1 MSTPPGVIAL
11 AERRAAA
18 RAARDFGAA
27 DLLREEIS
35 DAGWVVA
42 DRPGGFDL
50 SPKPPYAVLP
60 SVQDLPDHSA
70 EPDARRA
77 SVAVVVD
84 GWPDDLRAFVAA
96 FLQHAPDDVV
106 LLALD
111 VDNRDGAGDVLHA
124 LAGEHAGR
132 IVEFH
137 VERSAGWG
145 PAAAALARADTASV
159 HVLADLSTI
168 FDGDA
173 LSPLLAALDDPDVVG
188 AGWRG
193 VRVSSDWL
201 SFDDAPPGEVEALL
215 GYLFAV
221 RRTALLA
228 VPPHPKARFYR
239 NADMELSFALRLAGL
254 GRLAVPSG
262 DLPVHQTRHRGYHDC
277 DPAVRD
283 KESKRNYDRF
293 LQRFRGHD
301 ELRLAEP
308 G

>member
-1 MSTPPGVIAL
+1 VVAL

-18 RAARDFGAA
+18 RESRDFAAA
-27 DLLREEIS
+27 DLLRAEIAES
-35 DAGWVVA
+35 GWVVA
-42 DRPGGFDL
+42 DGPGGFAL
-50 SPKPPYAVLP
+50 SPKPPYDVLP
-60 SVQDLPDHSA
+60 TLLDLPDRSA

-77 SVAVVVD
+77 SVSVIVD
-84 GWPDDLRAFVAA
+84 GWPDDLRVFVDAFV
-96 FLQHAPDDVV
+96 QHAPDDVV

-111 VDNRDGAGDVLHA
+111 IDNRDGAGDALHA
-124 LAGEHAGR
+124 LAVEHSGR

-137 VERSAGWG
+137 VERSTGWG
-145 PAAAALARADTASV
+145 PAAAALVRADTASV
-159 HVLADLSTI
+159 HVMADISTI

-173 LSPLLAALDDPDVVG
+173 ITPLLAALADPAVVG

-193 VRVSSDWL
+193 VQVSSDWL
-201 SFDDAPPGEVEALL
+201 SFSDAPPGEVEALL

-254 GRLAVPSG
+254 GRLVVPATA
-262 DLPVHQTRHRGYHDC
+262 LPLHQARHRGYHDS
-277 DPAVRD
+277 DPALRD
-283 KESKRNYDRF
+283 KESKRNYDRL

-301 ELRLAEP
+301 ELRLP
-308 G
+308 